1 MTESPFD
8 FPAQASVAGLDS
20 ATASYAGNLIDLL
33 AQQLR
38 QVISQRKP
46 EILPV
51 FEGKQALPRDDNE
64 LLLAGLQAWGIWFQ
78 LLNIAEENAAM
89 RRRRVTEGMQGLEHV
104 AGTFAN
110 VIAQAAEMGLSH
122 QEVQDLLNRMTVT
135 PTITAHPTEAK
146 RVTVLQVHRRIYVIL
161 YRLEGT
167 RWTPRERAALEEQ
180 LRNEID
186 LLWLTGEL
194 RLEKPSV
201 VQEIKWGL
209 HFFEQTLYERVPE
222 TLKRLDLALSG
233 HYPGETFTVPPFF
246 RFGTWIGGDRD
257 GNPFV
262 NNTVTREALSLNR
275 QAILSHYRK
284 QLEQLFPKISVSIH
298 AVRAPAGFI
307 SHLDGL
313 LDASGHRKK
322 LEKRNP
328 GEIFRQFVFCMLE
341 KIKNTEKK
349 STLSNFTYDSA
360 DRFIQDLKILEQGLE
375 EADCAQLATAQVT
388 PLRRQAEAFRFC
400 TARLDV
406 RENSTVI
413 TGALQDIW
421 RLRQQGLPA
430 NLPAPAESRSRK
442 ISSSA
447 VIPAQAGIQPG
458 EASPPAPDS
467 AAWLEWIQTE
477 LSRPLERLPHFS
489 FSDRQSTSTFGLF
502 QLIAETRQT
511 LDREAV
517 GGFILSMTRS
527 VADVLGVYLLAKYA
541 GVFIDSQAVE
551 LSPLPVVPL
560 FETIEDL
567 RAAPRIMQ
575 AVLQT
580 PVVRRSVK
588 EQGGTQ
594 EVMIGYSDSNKDG
607 GFLTAHY
614 ELNRAQV
621 ELTRVGVKRKIPI
634 VFFHGRGGSVS
645 RGGGPAGDAIAAQPE
660 GTVNGKLRITE
671 QGEVVSSK
679 YANHGTAQYE
689 MELLAASVMEHTL
702 KSMDAQQLTPAP
714 EFEQAMDALSS
725 LAYTAYRQ
733 LVEETGLV
741 DYYHAASPVQEL
753 GRLRIGSRPSR
764 RFGAGTLDDLRAIPW
779 VFAWTQNRHHV
790 PAWYGLGSAV
800 ENFARVRGREGVKLL
815 RDMYENWR
823 LFGQIIDDMEKSLA
837 FVDAEVMR
845 SYAGLLSRSE
855 IKEKFYLEILREYEL
870 SVEKILLITGG
881 TKPGERFPRFSRKL
895 ERRGD
900 ILRQVG
906 LAQVELVKRYREQG
920 KQQDLIALLLSINC
934 VSAGLGWTG

>member
-1 MTESPFD
+1 MSAFN
-8 FPAQASVAGLDS
+8 FPEQPSAAGLDS

-46 EILPV
+46 DILPV

-89 RRRRVTEGMQGLEHV
+89 RRRRVTEGMHGLEHV
-104 AGTFAN
+104 SGTFAN
-110 VIAQAAEMGLSH
+110 VIAQAAGMGLSH
-122 QEVQDLLNRMTVT
+122 REVQGLLNAMKVT

-146 RVTVLQVHRRIYVIL
+146 RVTVLQIHRRIYVIL
-161 YRLEGT
+161 YRLEAT
-167 RWTPRERAALEEQ
+167 RWTARERQALEEQ

-222 TLKRLDLALSG
+222 TLERLDLALATHYSG
-233 HYPGETFTVPPFF
+233 KAFTIPPFF
-246 RFGTWIGGDRD
+246 RFGSWIGGDRD
-257 GNPFV
+257 GNPLV
-262 NNTVTREALSLNR
+262 NGAVTREALLLNR
-275 QAILSHYRK
+275 QAVLLHYRK
-284 QLEQLFPKISVSIH
+284 QLEQLFQKISVSVH
-298 AVRAPAGFI
+298 AVRAPAGFMKR
-307 SHLDGL
+307 LNEM
-313 LDASGHRKK
+313 LDASGQRKN

-349 STLSNFTYDSA
+349 STLSSFSYDAA
-360 DRFIQDLKILEQGLE
+360 DRFIQDLKILERGLE
-375 EADCAQLATAQVT
+375 DADCTQLAGAQVT

-400 TARLDV
+400 TARLDI

-413 TGALQDIW
+413 TRTLQDIW
-421 RLRQQGLPA
+421 RLRTGQETPPQT
-430 NLPAPAESRSRK
+430 N
-442 ISSSA
+442 
-447 VIPAQAGIQPG
+447 
-458 EASPPAPDS
+458 SPE
-467 AAWLEWIQTE
+467 WLEWIQAE
-477 LSRPLERLPHFS
+477 LATPFDRLPHFS
-489 FSDRQSTSTFGLF
+489 FSDRQSASTFGLF
-502 QLIAETRQT
+502 QLLGETRHT
-511 LDREAV
+511 LDRDAI
-517 GGFILSMTRS
+517 GGFVLSMTRS

-551 LSPLPVVPL
+551 LSPLPVIPL

-575 AVLQT
+575 TVLQT
-580 PVVRRSVK
+580 PIVRRSVR
-588 EQGGTQ
+588 EQGGIQ

-607 GFLTAHY
+607 GFLTANH
-614 ELNRAQV
+614 ELSRAQV
-621 ELTRVGVKRKIPI
+621 ELTRIGVKRKIPI

-645 RGGGPAGDAIAAQPE
+645 RGGGPSGNTIAAQPA
-660 GTVNGKLRITE
+660 GSVNGRLRITE

-689 MELLAASVMEHTL
+689 MESLAAGVMEHTL
-702 KSMDAQQLTPAP
+702 KSMDAQQLKPAP

-733 LVEETGLV
+733 LVEEAGLV
-741 DYYHAASPVQEL
+741 DYYYAASPVQEL
-753 GRLRIGSRPSR
+753 GKLRIGSRPDR
-764 RFGAGTLDDLRAIPW
+764 RFGADTLDDLRAIPW

-800 ENFARVRGREGVKLL
+800 ENFVKVRGQESAKLL

-823 LFGQIIDDMEKSLA
+823 LFGLIIDEVEKSLA

-845 SYAGLLSRSE
+845 SYAGLLNEADTRD
-855 IKEKFYLEILREYEL
+855 KFHLMIVREYEL
-870 SVEKILLITGG
+870 SMEKILLITGE
-881 TKPGERFPRFSRKL
+881 TKLAERFPRFGRKL

-906 LAQVELVKRYREQG
+906 LAQVELVKRFREQG
-920 KQQDLIALLLSINC
+920 KQPDLVALLLSINC

>member
-1 MTESPFD
+1 MSAFD
-8 FPAQASVAGLDS
+8 FPEQPSAVGLDS

-33 AQQLR
+33 AEQLR

-46 EILPV
+46 DILPV
-51 FEGKQALPRDDNE
+51 FEGEQALPRDDNE

-89 RRRRVTEGMQGLEHV
+89 RRRRVTESIQGLEHV
-104 AGTFAN
+104 SGTFAN
-110 VIAQAAEMGLSH
+110 VIARAAAMGLSH
-122 QEVQDLLNRMTVT
+122 QEVQDLLNNMKVT
-135 PTITAHPTEAK
+135 PTLTAHPTEAK
-146 RVTVLQVHRRIYVIL
+146 RVTVLQIHRRIYVIL
-161 YRLEGT
+161 YRLEAA
-167 RWTPRERAALEEQ
+167 RWTPREREALEAQ

-201 VQEIKWGL
+201 LQETRWGL
-209 HFFEQTLYERVPE
+209 HFFEQTLYQRVPE
-222 TLKRLDLALSG
+222 TLERLDLALSG
-233 HYPGETFTVPPFF
+233 FYPGKAFTVPPLF

-262 NNTVTREALSLNR
+262 NNSVTREALSLNR
-275 QAILSHYRK
+275 QAVLQHYGQ
-284 QLEQLFPKISVSIH
+284 QLAQLFQKISVSIH
-298 AVRAPAGFI
+298 AIRAPAAFLT
-307 SHLDGL
+307 HLDSL
-313 LDASGHRKK
+313 LDASRQRKN
-322 LEKRNP
+322 LERRNP
-328 GEIFRQFVFCMLE
+328 GEVFRQFVFCMLD

-349 STLSNFTYDSA
+349 STLSSFAYDSA
-360 DRFIQDLKILEQGLE
+360 DQFIQELRTLEQGLE
-375 EADCAQLATAQVT
+375 QAHCAQLASAQIT

-413 TGALQDIW
+413 TRTLHDIW
-421 RLRQQGLPA
+421 RLR
-430 NLPAPAESRSRK
+430 
-442 ISSSA
+442 
-447 VIPAQAGIQPG
+447 AGG
-458 EASPPAPDS
+458 ETPPEPDS
-467 AAWLEWIQTE
+467 AAWLDWIQEE
-477 LSRPLERLPHFS
+477 LSTPFEQLPHFS
-489 FSDRQSTSTFGLF
+489 FSDRQSASTFGLF

-541 GVFIDSQAVE
+541 GVFIDGQAVE
-551 LSPLPVVPL
+551 LSTLPVIPL

-575 AVLQT
+575 AVLKT

-588 EQGGTQ
+588 EQGGVQ

-607 GFLTAHY
+607 GFLTANY
-614 ELNRAQV
+614 ELNRAQT
-621 ELTRVGVKRKIPI
+621 ELTRTGEKCRIPI

-645 RGGGPAGDAIAAQPE
+645 RGGGPAGDAIAAQPA

-702 KSMDAQQLTPAP
+702 KSGSAAQLKPAP
-714 EFEQAMDALSS
+714 EYEQAMDALSS

-741 DYYHAASPVQEL
+741 DYYHAASPIQEL
-753 GRLRIGSRPSR
+753 GKLRIGSRPSR

-790 PAWYGLGSAV
+790 PTWYGLGSAV
-800 ENFARVRGREGVKLL
+800 ENFIKVRGQEGLKLL
-815 RDMYENWR
+815 QDMFRHWR
-823 LFGQIIDDMEKSLA
+823 LFGLIIDEVEKSLA

-845 SYAGLLSRSE
+845 SYADLFNEPETRDR
-855 IKEKFYLEILREYEL
+855 FYLRIIREYEL
-870 SVEKILLITGG
+870 SIENILLITGEA
-881 TKPGERFPRFSRKL
+881 TLAERFPRFSRKL

-900 ILRQVG
+900 ILQQVG
-906 LAQVELVKRYREQG
+906 LAQVELVKRFREQG
-920 KQQDLIALLLSINC
+920 KQSDLIALLLSINC

>member
-1 MTESPFD
+1 MRAKSNSLFD
-8 FPAQASVAGLDS
+8 FPEQSSVAGLDS
-20 ATASYAGNLIDLL
+20 AAASYAGNLIDLL

-38 QVISQRKP
+38 QVIRQRKP

-51 FEGKQALPRDDNE
+51 FEGRQALPKDNNE
-64 LLLAGLQAWGIWFQ
+64 LLQAGLQAWGIWFQ

-89 RRRRVTEGMQGLEHV
+89 RRRRVTESLQGLEHV
-104 AGTFAN
+104 SGTFAN
-110 VIAQAAEMGLSH
+110 VVAQAAEMGLSH
-122 QEVQDLLNRMTVT
+122 QDVQDLLNRMQVT

-146 RVTVLQVHRRIYVIL
+146 RVTVLQIHRRIYVIL

-167 RWTPRERAALEEQ
+167 RWTSREREALEQQ

-222 TLKRLDLALSG
+222 TLERLDLALSRY
-233 HYPGETFTVPPFF
+233 YPGKEFAVPPFF
-246 RFGTWIGGDRD
+246 QFGTWIGGDRD

-262 NNTVTREALSLNR
+262 NNSITREALSLNR
-275 QAILSHYRK
+275 QAVLLHYRQ
-284 QLEQLFPKISVSIH
+284 QLDKLFQKVSVSIH
-298 AVRAPAGFI
+298 AIRAPEVFI
-307 SHLDGL
+307 SHLNGL
-313 LDASGHRKK
+313 LDASGQRKNM
-322 LEKRNP
+322 EKRNP
-328 GEIFRQFVFCMLE
+328 GEIFRQFVYCVLE

-349 STLSNFTYDSA
+349 NTLSTFSYDTA
-360 DRFIQDLKILEQGLE
+360 DRFIQDMKILEQGLE
-375 EADCAQLATAQVT
+375 EANCAQLARAQVT

-413 TGALQDIW
+413 TRTLQDIW
-421 RLRQQGLPA
+421 RLRRQQ
-430 NLPAPAESRSRK
+430 E
-442 ISSSA
+442 
-447 VIPAQAGIQPG
+447 
-458 EASPPAPDS
+458 SPPEADS
-467 AAWLEWIQTE
+467 AAWLEWIQAE
-477 LSRPLERLPHFS
+477 LAMPLDQLPPVS
-489 FSDRQSTSTFGLF
+489 FSDRQSALTFGLF

-517 GGFILSMTRS
+517 GGFILSITRS

-551 LSPLPVVPL
+551 NSPLPVIPL

-567 RAAPRIMQ
+567 RVAPRIMQ
-575 AVLQT
+575 TLLKT
-580 PVVRRSVK
+580 PVVRRSVR
-588 EQGGTQ
+588 EQGGIQ

-607 GFLTAHY
+607 GFLTANY
-614 ELNRAQV
+614 ELSRVQV
-621 ELTRVGVKRKIPI
+621 ELTKVGIKCKIPI

-645 RGGGPAGDAIAAQPE
+645 RGGGPTGSAIAAQPA
-660 GTVNGKLRITE
+660 GSVNGKLRITE

-679 YANHGTAQYE
+679 YANHGTAQYQ
-689 MELLAASVMEHTL
+689 MELLASSVMEHTL
-702 KSMDAQQLTPAP
+702 KSMAAQEFKPEP

-725 LAYTAYRQ
+725 LAYTTYRN
-733 LVEETGLV
+733 LVEEAGLV

-753 GRLRIGSRPSR
+753 GKLRIGSRPAR
-764 RFGAGTLDDLRAIPW
+764 RFGANSLDDLRAIPW

-800 ENFARVRGREGVKLL
+800 ENFIKVRGQEGLKLL
-815 RDMYENWR
+815 REMYDNWS
-823 LFGQIIDDMEKSLA
+823 LFSLIIDEVEKSLA
-837 FVDAEVMR
+837 FVDADVMR
-845 SYAGLLSRSE
+845 SYADLLNQSA
-855 IKEKFYLEILREYEL
+855 IKEKLFMKVVREYEL
-870 SVEKILLITGG
+870 SVEKILLITGE
-881 TKPGERFPRFSRKL
+881 TKLGERFPRFSRKL

-900 ILRQVG
+900 ILKQVG
-906 LAQVELVKRYREQG
+906 LAQVELVKRFREQD
-920 KQQDLIALLLSINC
+920 KQADLVALLLSINC

>member
-1 MTESPFD
+1 MSAFN
-8 FPAQASVAGLDS
+8 FPEQSSVAELDS
-20 ATASYAGNLIDLL
+20 AAASYAGNLIELL

-51 FEGKQALPRDDNE
+51 FDGKKTLPRDDNE

-89 RRRRVTEGMQGLEHV
+89 RRRRVTENMQGLEHV
-104 AGTFAN
+104 PGTFAN
-110 VIAQAAEMGLSH
+110 VIAQAASMGLSE
-122 QEVQDLLNRMTVT
+122 QEVQALLNNMKVT

-146 RVTVLQVHRRIYVIL
+146 RVTVLQIHRRIYVIL
-161 YRLEGT
+161 YRLEAT
-167 RWTPRERAALEEQ
+167 RWTTRERESLEAQ

-201 VQEIKWGL
+201 SQEIRWGL

-222 TLKRLDLALSG
+222 TLERLDLALSG
-233 HYPGETFTVPPFF
+233 HYPGKTFTVPPLF

-262 NNTVTREALSLNR
+262 NNSVTREALSLNR
-275 QAILSHYRK
+275 QAVLLQYRK
-284 QLEQLFPKISVSIH
+284 QLEQLFQNISVSIH
-298 AVRAPAGFI
+298 AINAPDVFLQR
-307 SHLDGL
+307 LDSMLDTSGL
-313 LDASGHRKK
+313 RKN

-328 GEIFRQFVFCMLE
+328 GEIYRQFIACMQE

-349 STLSNFTYDSA
+349 STLSSFVYDTA
-360 DRFIQDLKILEQGLE
+360 DRYIQDLKILEQGLQQ
-375 EADCAQLATAQVT
+375 ADCAQLASAQVT

-421 RLRQQGLPA
+421 RLRNGQ
-430 NLPAPAESRSRK
+430 ET
-442 ISSSA
+442 
-447 VIPAQAGIQPG
+447 
-458 EASPPAPDS
+458 PPEPDS
-467 AAWLEWIQTE
+467 DAWLDWIHAE
-477 LSRPLERLPHFS
+477 LSTPFEQLPHFA
-489 FSDRQSTSTFGLF
+489 FKDRQSATTFGLF
-502 QLIAETRQT
+502 QLIAETRNT

-551 LSPLPVVPL
+551 LSTLPVIPL

-575 AVLQT
+575 ALLKT
-580 PVVRRSVK
+580 PVVRRSVR
-588 EQGGTQ
+588 EQGGIQ

-607 GFLTAHY
+607 GFLTANY

-621 ELTRVGVKRKIPI
+621 ELTRIGEKCKIPI

-645 RGGGPAGDAIAAQPE
+645 RGGGPSGNAIAAQPA

-689 MELLAASVMEHTL
+689 MELLAASVMGHTL
-702 KSMDAQQLTPAP
+702 NSMDAQRLKHPS
-714 EFEQAMDALSS
+714 EYEQAMDALSS
-725 LAYTAYRQ
+725 LAYTAYRG
-733 LVEETGLV
+733 LVEEVRLV

-753 GRLRIGSRPSR
+753 GKMRIGSRPSR

-790 PAWYGLGSAV
+790 PTWYGLGSAV
-800 ENFARVRGREGVKLL
+800 ENFVKVRGQEGVKLL
-815 RDMYENWR
+815 REMYANWR
-823 LFGQIIDDMEKSLA
+823 LFGLIIDEVEKSLA

-845 SYAGLLSRSE
+845 SYAGLLNDAETRD
-855 IKEKFYLEILREYEL
+855 KFHLKIISEYEL
-870 SVEKILLITGG
+870 SVEKILLITGES
-881 TKPGERFPRFSRKL
+881 KLAERFPRFSRKL
-895 ERRGD
+895 DRRGD
-900 ILRQVG
+900 ILKQVG
-906 LAQVELVKRYREQG
+906 LAQVELVKRYREQD
-920 KQQDLIALLLSINC
+920 KQEDLVALLLSINC

>member
-1 MTESPFD
+1 MSAFN
-8 FPAQASVAGLDS
+8 FPEQPSAAGLDS

-46 EILPV
+46 DILPV

-89 RRRRVTEGMQGLEHV
+89 RRRRVTEGMHGLEHV
-104 AGTFAN
+104 SGTFAN
-110 VIAQAAEMGLSH
+110 VIAQAAAIGLSH
-122 QEVQDLLNRMTVT
+122 REVQDLLDNMKVT

-146 RVTVLQVHRRIYVIL
+146 RVTVLQIHRRIYVIL
-161 YRLEGT
+161 YRLEAT
-167 RWTPRERAALEEQ
+167 RWTPRERESLEAQ

-201 VQEIKWGL
+201 VQEIRWGL

-222 TLKRLDLALSG
+222 TLERLDLALSK
-233 HYPGETFTVPPFF
+233 HYPGKAFTIPPFF
-246 RFGTWIGGDRD
+246 RFGSWIGGDRD
-257 GNPFV
+257 GNPLV
-262 NNTVTREALSLNR
+262 NSAVTREALLLNR
-275 QAILSHYRK
+275 QGVLLHYRK
-284 QLEQLFPKISVSIH
+284 QLEQLFQKISVSVH
-298 AVRAPAGFI
+298 AVRAPAGFMKR
-307 SHLDGL
+307 LDEM
-313 LDASGHRKK
+313 LDASGQRKN

-349 STLSNFTYDSA
+349 STLSSFSYDAA
-360 DRFIQDLKILEQGLE
+360 DRFVQDLKILERGLE
-375 EADCAQLATAQVT
+375 DADCTQLAGAQVT

-413 TGALQDIW
+413 TRTLQDIW
-421 RLRQQGLPA
+421 RLRTGQETPPQT
-430 NLPAPAESRSRK
+430 N
-442 ISSSA
+442 
-447 VIPAQAGIQPG
+447 
-458 EASPPAPDS
+458 SPE
-467 AAWLEWIQTE
+467 WLEWIQAE
-477 LSRPLERLPHFS
+477 LATPFDRLPHFS
-489 FSDRQSTSTFGLF
+489 FSDRQSASTFGLF
-502 QLIAETRQT
+502 QLIGETRHT
-511 LDREAV
+511 LDRDAI
-517 GGFILSMTRS
+517 GGFVLSMTRS

-551 LSPLPVVPL
+551 LSPLPVIPL

-575 AVLQT
+575 TVLQT
-580 PVVRRSVK
+580 PIVRRSVR
-588 EQGGTQ
+588 EQGGIQ

-607 GFLTAHY
+607 GFLTANH
-614 ELNRAQV
+614 ELSRAQV
-621 ELTRVGVKRKIPI
+621 ELTRIGVKRKIPI

-645 RGGGPAGDAIAAQPE
+645 RGGGPTGNAIAAQPA
-660 GTVNGKLRITE
+660 GSVNGRLRITE

-689 MELLAASVMEHTL
+689 MESLAASVMEHTL
-702 KSMDAQQLTPAP
+702 KSMDAQQLKPAP

-733 LVEETGLV
+733 LVEEAGLV
-741 DYYHAASPVQEL
+741 DYYYAASPVQEL
-753 GRLRIGSRPSR
+753 GKLRIGSRPDR
-764 RFGAGTLDDLRAIPW
+764 RFGADTLDDLRAIPW

-800 ENFARVRGREGVKLL
+800 ENFVKVRGQESAKLL

-823 LFGQIIDDMEKSLA
+823 LFGLIIDEVEKSLA

-845 SYAGLLSRSE
+845 SYAGLLNEADTRD
-855 IKEKFYLEILREYEL
+855 KFHLMIVREYEL
-870 SVEKILLITGG
+870 SMEKILLITGE
-881 TKPGERFPRFSRKL
+881 TKLAERFPRFGRKL

-906 LAQVELVKRYREQG
+906 LAQVELVKRFREQG
-920 KQQDLIALLLSINC
+920 KQPDLVALLLSINC

>member
-1 MTESPFD
+1 MAAFD
-8 FPAQASVAGLDS
+8 FPEQASVAGLDS
-20 ATASYAGNLIDLL
+20 AAASYAGNLIDLL

-38 QVISQRKP
+38 QVIRQRKP
-46 EILPV
+46 GILPV

-89 RRRRVTEGMQGLEHV
+89 RRRRVTEGIQGLEHV
-104 AGTFAN
+104 SGTFAN
-110 VIAQAAEMGLSH
+110 AVARAAEMGLSH
-122 QEVQDLLNRMTVT
+122 REVQDLLNNVRVT

-146 RVTVLQVHRRIYVIL
+146 RVTVLQIHRRIYVIL
-161 YRLEGT
+161 YRLEAT
-167 RWTPRERAALEEQ
+167 RWTTRERESLEAQ

-194 RLEKPSV
+194 RLEKPTV
-201 VQEIKWGL
+201 VQEIRWGL

-222 TLKRLDLALSG
+222 TLERLDLALSG
-233 HYPGETFTVPPFF
+233 HYPDKAFTVPPLF

-262 NNTVTREALSLNR
+262 NNSVTREALSLNR
-275 QAILSHYRK
+275 QAILLQYRK
-284 QLEQLFPKISVSIH
+284 QLEQLFQKISVSIH
-298 AVRAPAGFI
+298 AINAPAGFLER
-307 SHLDGL
+307 LDSL
-313 LDASGHRKK
+313 LDASGRRKK
-322 LEKRNP
+322 LEQRNP
-328 GEIFRQFVFCMLE
+328 GEVFRQFVSCMLE

-349 STLSNFTYDSA
+349 STLSSFIYDSA
-360 DRFIQDLKILEQGLE
+360 DRYIQDLKILEQGLE
-375 EADCAQLATAQVT
+375 QADCAQLAGAQVT

-413 TGALQDIW
+413 TGALQDVW
-421 RLRQQGLPA
+421 RLRTGRETP
-430 NLPAPAESRSRK
+430 P
-442 ISSSA
+442 
-447 VIPAQAGIQPG
+447 
-458 EASPPAPDS
+458 EADS
-467 AAWLEWIQTE
+467 GAWLDWIQEE
-477 LSRPLERLPHFS
+477 LSTPFDELPHFS
-489 FSDRQSTSTFGLF
+489 FGDRQSASTFGLF
-502 QLIAETRQT
+502 QLVAETRHS

-551 LSPLPVVPL
+551 LSTLPVIPL

-575 AVLQT
+575 ALLKT
-580 PVVRRSVK
+580 PVVRRSVR
-588 EQGGTQ
+588 EQGGVQ

-607 GFLTAHY
+607 GFLTANY

-621 ELTRVGVKRKIPI
+621 ELTRTGAKCKIPI

-645 RGGGPAGDAIAAQPE
+645 RGGGPSGNAIAAQPA

-679 YANHGTAQYE
+679 YANHGTALYE
-689 MELLAASVMEHTL
+689 LELLAASVMQHTL
-702 KSMDAQQLTPAP
+702 KSMDAQQLKHPP
-714 EFEQAMDALSS
+714 EYEQAMDALSS
-725 LAYTAYRQ
+725 LAYTAYRG
-733 LVEETGLV
+733 LVEEARLV

-753 GRLRIGSRPSR
+753 GKMRIGSRPSR
-764 RFGAGTLDDLRAIPW
+764 RFGANTLDDLRAIPW

-790 PAWYGLGSAV
+790 PTWYGLGSAV
-800 ENFARVRGREGVKLL
+800 ENFIKVRGREGLKLL
-815 RDMYENWR
+815 QEMFENWR
-823 LFGQIIDDMEKSLA
+823 LFGLIIDEVEKSLA
-837 FVDAEVMR
+837 FVDVEVMR
-845 SYAGLLSRSE
+845 SYAGLLDEPETRDRFY
-855 IKEKFYLEILREYEL
+855 EKIVREYEL
-870 SVEKILLITGG
+870 SLEKVLLITGEAE
-881 TKPGERFPRFSRKL
+881 PGERFPRFGRKL
-895 ERRGD
+895 GRRDD

-906 LAQVELVKRYREQG
+906 QAQVELVKRYREQG
-920 KQQDLIALLLSINC
+920 KQEDLVALLLSINC

>member
-1 MTESPFD
+1 MKTSSHSPFD
-8 FPAQASVAGLDS
+8 FPEQSSVAGLDS
-20 ATASYAGNLIDLL
+20 AAASYAGNLIDLL
-33 AQQLR
+33 AEQLR
-38 QVISQRKP
+38 QVIRQRKP

-51 FEGKQALPRDDNE
+51 FEGKQDLPRDDNE

-89 RRRRVTEGMQGLEHV
+89 RRRRVTEGIQGLEHV
-104 AGTFAN
+104 SGTFAN
-110 VIAQAAEMGLSH
+110 VIAQAAGMGLSH
-122 QEVQDLLNRMTVT
+122 REVQGLLNAMKVT

-146 RVTVLQVHRRIYVIL
+146 RVTVLQIHRRIYVIL
-161 YRLEGT
+161 YRLEAT
-167 RWTPRERAALEEQ
+167 RWTPREREALEEQ

-222 TLKRLDLALSG
+222 TLERLDLALST
-233 HYPGETFTVPPFF
+233 HYPGKAFTIPPFF
-246 RFGTWIGGDRD
+246 RFGSWIGGDRD

-262 NNTVTREALSLNR
+262 SSAVTREALLLNR
-275 QAILSHYRK
+275 QAVLLHYRK
-284 QLEQLFPKISVSIH
+284 QLEQLFPKISISVH
-298 AVRAPAGFI
+298 AIRAPVVLMKR
-307 SHLDGL
+307 LDEL
-313 LDASGHRKK
+313 LDAGGQRKN

-341 KIKNTEKK
+341 KVKNTEKK
-349 STLSNFTYDSA
+349 STLSAFTYDTA
-360 DRFIQDLKILEQGLE
+360 DQFIQDLKTLEQGLE
-375 EADCAQLATAQVT
+375 EADCAQLARAQVT
-388 PLRRQAEAFRFC
+388 PLLRQAEAFRFC
-400 TARLDV
+400 TTRLDV

-413 TGALQDIW
+413 TRTLQDIW
-421 RLRQQGLPA
+421 RMRTGQETP
-430 NLPAPAESRSRK
+430 PEMD
-442 ISSSA
+442 
-447 VIPAQAGIQPG
+447 
-458 EASPPAPDS
+458 SP
-467 AAWLEWIQTE
+467 AWLEWIQAE
-477 LSRPLERLPHFS
+477 LAEPFDRLPHFS
-489 FSDRQSTSTFGLF
+489 FNDRQSASTFGLL

-551 LSPLPVVPL
+551 LSPLPVIPL

-575 AVLQT
+575 TLLQT
-580 PVVRRSVK
+580 PVVRRSVR
-588 EQGGTQ
+588 EQGGIQ

-607 GFLTAHY
+607 GFLTANH
-614 ELNRAQV
+614 ELSRAQV
-621 ELTRVGVKRKIPI
+621 ELTRIGVKRKIPI

-645 RGGGPAGDAIAAQPE
+645 RGGGPTGNAIAAQPA
-660 GTVNGKLRITE
+660 GSVNGRLRITE

-689 MELLAASVMEHTL
+689 MESLAAGVMEHTL
-702 KSMDAQQLTPAP
+702 KSMDAQQLKPAP

-733 LVEETGLV
+733 LVEEAGLV
-741 DYYHAASPVQEL
+741 DYYYAASPVQEL
-753 GRLRIGSRPSR
+753 GKLRIGSRPDR
-764 RFGAGTLDDLRAIPW
+764 RFGADTLDDLRAIPW

-800 ENFARVRGREGVKLL
+800 ENFVKVRGQESAKLL

-823 LFGQIIDDMEKSLA
+823 LFGLIVDEVEKTLA

-845 SYAGLLSRSE
+845 SYAGLLNESDT
-855 IKEKFYLEILREYEL
+855 KDKFHLMIVREYEL
-870 SVEKILLITGG
+870 SVEKILLITGE
-881 TKPGERFPRFSRKL
+881 TRLAERFPRFGRKL

-906 LAQVELVKRYREQG
+906 LAQVELVKRFREQG
-920 KQQDLIALLLSINC
+920 KQSDLVALLLSINC

>member
-1 MTESPFD
+1 MSAFN
-8 FPAQASVAGLDS
+8 FPEQPSAVGLDS

-46 EILPV
+46 DILPV

-89 RRRRVTEGMQGLEHV
+89 RRRRVTEGIQGLEHV
-104 AGTFAN
+104 SGTFAN
-110 VIAQAAEMGLSH
+110 VIARAAEMGLSY
-122 QEVQDLLNRMTVT
+122 QEVQRLLDNMKVT

-146 RVTVLQVHRRIYVIL
+146 RITVLQIHRRIYVIL
-161 YRLEGT
+161 YRLEAT
-167 RWTPRERAALEEQ
+167 RWTARERESLEAQ

-194 RLEKPSV
+194 RLEKPTV
-201 VQEIKWGL
+201 TQEITWGL

-222 TLKRLDLALSG
+222 TLERLDLALSG
-233 HYPGETFTVPPFF
+233 HYPDQAFTVPPLF

-262 NNTVTREALSLNR
+262 NNSVTREALSLNR
-275 QAILSHYRK
+275 QAVLRHYRK
-284 QLEQLFPKISVSIH
+284 QLEQLFQKISVSIH
-298 AVRAPAGFI
+298 AIRPPAGFLER
-307 SHLDGL
+307 LDSL
-313 LDASGHRKK
+313 LDASDQRKK
-322 LEKRNP
+322 LEERNP
-328 GEIFRQFVFCMLE
+328 GEIFRQFVSCMLE

-349 STLSNFTYDSA
+349 STLSSFTYDSA
-360 DRFIQDLKILEQGLE
+360 DRFIQDLKVLEQGLE
-375 EADCAQLATAQVT
+375 QADCTQLARAQVT

-413 TGALQDIW
+413 TRTLQDIW
-421 RLRQQGLPA
+421 RLRQDRETPPGA
-430 NLPAPAESRSRK
+430 NSAE
-442 ISSSA
+442 
-447 VIPAQAGIQPG
+447 
-458 EASPPAPDS
+458 
-467 AAWLEWIQTE
+467 WMEWIQAE
-477 LSRPLERLPHFS
+477 LAMPFDQLPHFS
-489 FSDRQSTSTFGLF
+489 FSDRQSASTFGLF

-511 LDREAV
+511 LDRDAV
-517 GGFILSMTRS
+517 GGFVLSMTRS

-551 LSPLPVVPL
+551 LSPLPVIPL

-567 RAAPRIMQ
+567 RAAPRIMH
-575 AVLQT
+575 ALLQT
-580 PVVRRSVK
+580 PVVRRSIR
-588 EQGGTQ
+588 EQGGIQ

-607 GFLTAHY
+607 GFLTANY
-614 ELNRAQV
+614 ELSRAQA
-621 ELTRVGVKRKIPI
+621 ELTKTGVKRKIPI

-645 RGGGPAGDAIAAQPE
+645 RGGGPAGDAIAAQPA

-702 KSMDAQQLTPAP
+702 KSMDAQQHGHPS
-714 EFEQAMDALSS
+714 EFEQAIDALSS

-733 LVEETGLV
+733 LVEEAGLV

-764 RFGAGTLDDLRAIPW
+764 RFGAETLDDLRAIPW

-800 ENFARVRGREGVKLL
+800 ENFVKVRGQESVKLL

-823 LFGQIIDDMEKSLA
+823 LFGLITDEMEKSLA

-845 SYAGLLSRSE
+845 SYAGLFDEPETRDR
-855 IKEKFYLEILREYEL
+855 FYLKVIGEYEL
-870 SVEKILLITGG
+870 SVEKILLITGE
-881 TKPGERFPRFSRKL
+881 KKLAERFPRFSRKL
-895 ERRGD
+895 DRRGD

-920 KQQDLIALLLSINC
+920 KQEDLVALLLSINC

>member
-1 MTESPFD
+1 MSAFN
-8 FPAQASVAGLDS
+8 FPEQPSSAGLDS

-122 QEVQDLLNRMTVT
+122 REVQDLLNRMKVT

-146 RVTVLQVHRRIYVIL
+146 RVTVLQVHRRIYVLL
-161 YRLEGT
+161 YRLEAT
-167 RWTPRERAALEEQ
+167 RWTPRERASLEEQ

-233 HYPGETFTVPPFF
+233 HYPGKTFTVPPFF

-275 QAILSHYRK
+275 QAVLSHYRS

-298 AVRAPAGFI
+298 AIRAPAGFI
-307 SHLDGL
+307 SHLHGL

-349 STLSNFTYDSA
+349 STLSSFTYDSA

-375 EADCAQLATAQVT
+375 EADCTQLATAQVM

-406 RENSTVI
+406 RENSTII

-421 RLRQQGLPA
+421 RLRQQQQA
-430 NLPAPAESRSRK
+430 
-442 ISSSA
+442 SA
-447 VIPAQAGIQPG
+447 ATIPAQAGLRYG
-458 EASPPAPDS
+458 EAPPPGPES
-467 AAWLEWIQTE
+467 AAWLEWIQAE
-477 LSRPLERLPHFS
+477 LAAPFEQLPHFS
-489 FSDRQSTSTFGLF
+489 FSDRQSASTFGLF

-517 GGFILSMTRS
+517 GGFVLSMTRS

-588 EQGGTQ
+588 EQGGIQ

-607 GFLTAHY
+607 GFLTANY
-614 ELNRAQV
+614 ELNRAQA
-621 ELTRVGVKRKIPI
+621 ELTRVGIKRKIPI

-645 RGGGPAGDAIAAQPE
+645 RGGGPVGAAITAQPA

-702 KSMDAQQLTPAP
+702 KSMDARQLNPAP

-764 RFGAGTLDDLRAIPW
+764 RFGAETLDDLRAIPW

-800 ENFARVRGREGVKLL
+800 ENFVRVRGRESVKLL

-823 LFGQIIDDMEKSLA
+823 LFGLIIDDMEKSLA
-837 FVDAEVMR
+837 FVDTEVMR
-845 SYAGLLSRSE
+845 SYAGLLNESDTRD
-855 IKEKFYLEILREYEL
+855 KFHLMIVREYEL
-870 SVEKILLITGG
+870 SMEKILLITGE
-881 TKPGERFPRFSRKL
+881 TRLGERFPRFSRKL

-920 KQQDLIALLLSINC
+920 KQEDLIALLLSINC

>member
-1 MTESPFD
+1 MSAFD
-8 FPAQASVAGLDS
+8 FPEQPSAVGLDS

-46 EILPV
+46 DILPV

-89 RRRRVTEGMQGLEHV
+89 RRRRVTEGIQGLEHV
-104 AGTFAN
+104 SGTFAN
-110 VIAQAAEMGLSH
+110 VIARAVEMGLSR
-122 QEVQDLLNRMTVT
+122 QEVQRLLDNMKVT

-146 RVTVLQVHRRIYVIL
+146 RITVLQIHRRIYVIL
-161 YRLEGT
+161 YRLEAT
-167 RWTPRERAALEEQ
+167 RWTTRERESLEAQ

-194 RLEKPSV
+194 RLEKPTV
-201 VQEIKWGL
+201 TQEIRWGL

-222 TLKRLDLALSG
+222 TLDRLDLALSG
-233 HYPGETFTVPPFF
+233 HYPDQAFTVPPLF

-262 NNTVTREALSLNR
+262 NNSVTRETLSLNR
-275 QAILSHYRK
+275 QAVLQHYRK
-284 QLEQLFPKISVSIH
+284 QLEQLFQTISVSIH
-298 AVRAPAGFI
+298 AIRPPAGFLKRLG
-307 SHLDGL
+307 SL
-313 LDASGHRKK
+313 LDASDQRKK

-328 GEIFRQFVFCMLE
+328 GEIFRQFVSCMLE

-349 STLSNFTYDSA
+349 STLSSFTYDSA
-360 DRFIQDLKILEQGLE
+360 DRFIQDLKVLEQGLE
-375 EADCAQLATAQVT
+375 QADCTQLARAQVT

-400 TARLDV
+400 TARLDI

-413 TGALQDIW
+413 TRTLQDIW
-421 RLRQQGLPA
+421 RLRRERETPPGA
-430 NLPAPAESRSRK
+430 NSAE
-442 ISSSA
+442 
-447 VIPAQAGIQPG
+447 
-458 EASPPAPDS
+458 
-467 AAWLEWIQTE
+467 WMEWIHAE
-477 LSRPLERLPHFS
+477 LAMPFDQLPHFS
-489 FSDRQSTSTFGLF
+489 FSDRQSASTFGLF

-511 LDREAV
+511 LDRDAV
-517 GGFILSMTRS
+517 GGFVLSMTRS

-551 LSPLPVVPL
+551 LSPLPVIPL

-567 RAAPRIMQ
+567 RAAPRIMH
-575 AVLQT
+575 ALLQT
-580 PVVRRSVK
+580 PVVRRSIR
-588 EQGGTQ
+588 EQGGIQ

-607 GFLTAHY
+607 GFLTANY
-614 ELNRAQV
+614 ELSRAQA
-621 ELTRVGVKRKIPI
+621 ELTKTGIKRKIPI

-645 RGGGPAGDAIAAQPE
+645 RGGGPAGDAIAAQPA

-702 KSMDAQQLTPAP
+702 ESMGAQQHGHPS
-714 EFEQAMDALSS
+714 EFEQAIDALSS

-733 LVEETGLV
+733 LVEEAGLV

-764 RFGAGTLDDLRAIPW
+764 RFGAETLDDLRAIPW

-800 ENFARVRGREGVKLL
+800 ENFVRVRGQESVKLL

-823 LFGQIIDDMEKSLA
+823 LFGLIIDEMEKSLA

-845 SYAGLLSRSE
+845 SYAGLFDEPETRDR
-855 IKEKFYLEILREYEL
+855 FYLKVIGEYEL
-870 SVEKILLITGG
+870 SVEKILLITGE
-881 TKPGERFPRFSRKL
+881 KKLAERFPRFGRKL

-920 KQQDLIALLLSINC
+920 KQEDLVALLLSINC

>member
-1 MTESPFD
+1 MTSQLPTPFD
-8 FPAQASVAGLDS
+8 FPEQSSAAGLDS

-33 AQQLR
+33 AELLR
-38 QVISQRKP
+38 QVIRQRKP

-51 FEGKQALPRDDNE
+51 FEGRRALPWDNNE

-89 RRRRVTEGMQGLEHV
+89 RRRRVTESKQGLEHV
-104 AGTFAN
+104 SGTFAN
-110 VIAQAAEMGLSH
+110 VIARAAGSGLSH
-122 QEVQDLLNRMTVT
+122 QEVQDLLDRMNVT

-146 RVTVLQVHRRIYVIL
+146 RVTVLQIHRRIYVLL
-161 YRLEGT
+161 YRLEAT
-167 RWTPRERAALEEQ
+167 RWTSRERETLEEQ

-201 VQEIKWGL
+201 IQEIKWGL

-222 TLKRLDLALSG
+222 TLERLDLALSR
-233 HYPGETFTVPPFF
+233 HYPDKEFSVPPFF

-262 NNTVTREALSLNR
+262 NNAVTREALSLNR
-275 QAILSHYRK
+275 RAVLSHYRK
-284 QLEQLFPKISVSIH
+284 QLEQLFPKISVSVHAIH
-298 AVRAPAGFI
+298 APAGFMN
-307 SHLDGL
+307 HLEGL
-313 LDASGHRKK
+313 LDASGQRKK

-328 GEIFRQFVFCMLE
+328 GEIFRQFIFCMLE

-349 STLSNFTYDSA
+349 STLSTFSYDTA

-375 EADCAQLATAQVT
+375 QADCAQLARAQVT

-400 TARLDV
+400 TARLDI

-413 TGALQDIW
+413 THTLQDIW
-421 RLRQQGLPA
+421 RLRQCPTT
-430 NLPAPAESRSRK
+430 
-442 ISSSA
+442 
-447 VIPAQAGIQPG
+447 IPAQAGIQSR
-458 EASPPAPDS
+458 EVSPPAPDS
-467 AAWLEWIQTE
+467 AAWLEWIQAE
-477 LSRPLERLPHFS
+477 LSTPFERPPRYS
-489 FSDRQSTSTFGLF
+489 FSDRQSASTFGLF

-511 LDREAV
+511 LDREAM

-551 LSPLPVVPL
+551 LSPLPVTPL

-567 RAAPRIMQ
+567 RAAPQIMQ
-575 AVLQT
+575 ALLQI
-580 PVVRRSVK
+580 PVVRRSVR

-607 GFLTAHY
+607 GFLTANY
-614 ELNRAQV
+614 ELSRVQV
-621 ELTRVGVKRKIPI
+621 ELTKVGVKCKTPI

-645 RGGGPAGDAIAAQPE
+645 RGGGPTDSAIAAQPA
-660 GTVNGKLRITE
+660 GSVNGKLRITE
-671 QGEVVSSK
+671 QGEVVSSR
-679 YANHGTAQYE
+679 YANHGTAQYQ
-689 MELLAASVMEHTL
+689 MELLAASVMEHTM
-702 KSMDAQQLTPAP
+702 KSMTAEQFNPEP

-725 LAYTAYRQ
+725 LAYTAYRK

-741 DYYHAASPVQEL
+741 DYYHAASPVLEL
-753 GRLRIGSRPSR
+753 GKLRIGSRPDR
-764 RFGAGTLDDLRAIPW
+764 RFGANSLDDLRAIPW

-800 ENFARVRGREGVKLL
+800 ENFIKVRGQEGLELL
-815 RDMYENWR
+815 QDMFDNWS
-823 LFGQIIDDMEKSLA
+823 LFSLVIDEVEKSLA
-837 FVDAEVMR
+837 FVDASVMR
-845 SYAGLLSRSE
+845 SYADLLNQSATR
-855 IKEKFYLEILREYEL
+855 EKLFMKVVREYEL
-870 SVEKILLITGG
+870 SVEKILLITGEA
-881 TKPGERFPRFSRKL
+881 KLGERFPRFSRKL

-900 ILRQVG
+900 ILKQVG
-906 LAQVELVKRYREQG
+906 LAQVELVKRFREQD
-920 KQQDLIALLLSINC
+920 KQADLVALLLSINC

>member
-1 MTESPFD
+1 MAAFD
-8 FPAQASVAGLDS
+8 FPEQASVAGLDS
-20 ATASYAGNLIDLL
+20 AAASYAGNLIDLL

-38 QVISQRKP
+38 QVIRQRKP
-46 EILPV
+46 DILPV

-89 RRRRVTEGMQGLEHV
+89 RRRRVTEGIQGLEHV
-104 AGTFAN
+104 SGTFAN
-110 VIAQAAEMGLSH
+110 AVARAAEMGLSH
-122 QEVQDLLNRMTVT
+122 REVQDLLNNVRVT

-146 RVTVLQVHRRIYVIL
+146 RVTVLQIHRRIYVIL
-161 YRLEGT
+161 YRLEAT
-167 RWTPRERAALEEQ
+167 RWTTRERESLEAQ

-194 RLEKPSV
+194 RLEKPTV
-201 VQEIKWGL
+201 VQEIRWGL

-222 TLKRLDLALSG
+222 TLERLDLALSG
-233 HYPGETFTVPPFF
+233 HYPDKAFTVPPLF

-262 NNTVTREALSLNR
+262 NNSVTREALSLNR
-275 QAILSHYRK
+275 QAILLQYRK
-284 QLEQLFPKISVSIH
+284 QLEQLFQKISVSIH
-298 AVRAPAGFI
+298 AINAPAGFLER
-307 SHLDGL
+307 LDSL
-313 LDASGHRKK
+313 LDASGRRKK
-322 LEKRNP
+322 LEQRNP
-328 GEIFRQFVFCMLE
+328 GEVFRQFVSCMLE

-349 STLSNFTYDSA
+349 STLSSFIYDSA
-360 DRFIQDLKILEQGLE
+360 DRYIQDLKILEQGLE
-375 EADCAQLATAQVT
+375 QADCAQLAGAQVT

-413 TGALQDIW
+413 TGALQDVW
-421 RLRQQGLPA
+421 RLRTGRETP
-430 NLPAPAESRSRK
+430 P
-442 ISSSA
+442 
-447 VIPAQAGIQPG
+447 
-458 EASPPAPDS
+458 EADS
-467 AAWLEWIQTE
+467 GAWLDWIQEE
-477 LSRPLERLPHFS
+477 LSTPFDELPHFS
-489 FSDRQSTSTFGLF
+489 FGDRQSASTFGLF
-502 QLIAETRQT
+502 QLVAETRHS

-551 LSPLPVVPL
+551 LSTLPVIPL

-575 AVLQT
+575 ALLKT
-580 PVVRRSVK
+580 PVVRRSVR
-588 EQGGTQ
+588 EQGGVQ

-607 GFLTAHY
+607 GFLTANY

-621 ELTRVGVKRKIPI
+621 ELTRTGAKCKIPI

-645 RGGGPAGDAIAAQPE
+645 RGGVPSGNAIAAQPA

-679 YANHGTAQYE
+679 YANHGTALYE
-689 MELLAASVMEHTL
+689 MELLAASVMQHTL
-702 KSMDAQQLTPAP
+702 KSMDAQQLKHPP
-714 EFEQAMDALSS
+714 EYEQAMDALSS
-725 LAYTAYRQ
+725 LAYTAYRG
-733 LVEETGLV
+733 LVEEARLV

-753 GRLRIGSRPSR
+753 GKMRIGSRPSR
-764 RFGAGTLDDLRAIPW
+764 RFGANTLDDLRAIPW

-790 PAWYGLGSAV
+790 PTWYGLGSAV
-800 ENFARVRGREGVKLL
+800 ENFIKVRGREGLKLL
-815 RDMYENWR
+815 QEMFENWR
-823 LFGQIIDDMEKSLA
+823 LFGLIIDEVEKSLA
-837 FVDAEVMR
+837 FVDVEVMR
-845 SYAGLLSRSE
+845 SYAGLLDEPETRDRFY
-855 IKEKFYLEILREYEL
+855 EKIVREYEL
-870 SVEKILLITGG
+870 SLEKVLLITGEAE
-881 TKPGERFPRFSRKL
+881 PGERFPRFGRKL
-895 ERRGD
+895 GRRDD

-906 LAQVELVKRYREQG
+906 QAQVELVKRYREQG
-920 KQQDLIALLLSINC
+920 KQEDLVALLLSINC

>member
-1 MTESPFD
+1 MSAFN
-8 FPAQASVAGLDS
+8 FPEQPSAVGLDS

-33 AQQLR
+33 AEQLR
-38 QVISQRKP
+38 QVIGQRKP

-51 FEGKQALPRDDNE
+51 FDGKQSLPRDDNE

-89 RRRRVTEGMQGLEHV
+89 RRRRVTESIQGLEHV
-104 AGTFAN
+104 SGTFAN
-110 VIAQAAEMGLSH
+110 VIAQAAGMGLSH
-122 QEVQDLLNRMTVT
+122 QEVQVLLNGMKVT

-146 RVTVLQVHRRIYVIL
+146 RVTVLQIHRRIYVIL
-161 YRLEGT
+161 YRLEAT
-167 RWTPRERAALEEQ
+167 RWTPRERESLEAQ

-201 VQEIKWGL
+201 IQEIRWGL

-222 TLKRLDLALSG
+222 TLERLDLALSE
-233 HYPGETFTVPPFF
+233 HYPDQAFTVPPLF

-262 NNTVTREALSLNR
+262 NNSVTREALSLNR
-275 QAILSHYRK
+275 QAVLQHYRK
-284 QLEQLFPKISVSIH
+284 QLEGLFQKISVSIH
-298 AVRAPAGFI
+298 AIRAPAGFLER
-307 SHLDGL
+307 LDSL
-313 LDASGHRKK
+313 LDASGQRKK

-328 GEIFRQFVFCMLE
+328 GEIFRQFVFCLLE

-349 STLSNFTYDSA
+349 STLSSFAYDSP

-375 EADCAQLATAQVT
+375 QSDCMQLARAQVM

-413 TGALQDIW
+413 TRALQDIW
-421 RLRQQGLPA
+421 RQRQDRETP
-430 NLPAPAESRSRK
+430 P
-442 ISSSA
+442 
-447 VIPAQAGIQPG
+447 
-458 EASPPAPDS
+458 EADS
-467 AAWLEWIQTE
+467 AAWLEWIQEE
-477 LSRPLERLPHFS
+477 LATPFEQLPHFS
-489 FSDRQSTSTFGLF
+489 FSDRQSASTFGLF

-551 LSPLPVVPL
+551 LSPLPVIPL
-560 FETIEDL
+560 FETIDDL

-575 AVLQT
+575 ALLQT

-588 EQGGTQ
+588 EQGGIQ

-607 GFLTAHY
+607 GFLTANY
-614 ELNRAQV
+614 ELSRAQA
-621 ELTRVGVKRKIPI
+621 ELTKTGIKRKIPI

-645 RGGGPAGDAIAAQPE
+645 RGGSPAGDAIAAQPA

-689 MELLAASVMEHTL
+689 MELLAASVMGHTL
-702 KSMDAQQLTPAP
+702 KSMEAQQHDHPP
-714 EFEQAMDALSS
+714 EFEQAIDALSS
-725 LAYTAYRQ
+725 LAHTAYRQ
-733 LVEETGLV
+733 LVEEAGLV

-753 GRLRIGSRPSR
+753 GKLRIGSRPSR
-764 RFGAGTLDDLRAIPW
+764 RFGAETLDDLRAIPW
-779 VFAWTQNRHHV
+779 VFAWTQNRHHI

-800 ENFARVRGREGVKLL
+800 ENFVKVRGQEGVKLL
-815 RDMYENWR
+815 REMYENWR
-823 LFGQIIDDMEKSLA
+823 LFELLIDEIEKSLA

-845 SYAGLLSRSE
+845 SYAGLLDRSD
-855 IKEKFYLEILREYEL
+855 IKEKFYLRIVREHEL
-870 SVEKILLITGG
+870 SIEKILLVTGE
-881 TKPGERFPRFSRKL
+881 TKLGERFPRFSRKL

-900 ILRQVG
+900 ILKQVG
-906 LAQVELVKRYREQG
+906 LAQVELVKRFREQG
-920 KQQDLIALLLSINC
+920 KQSDLVALLLSINC

>member
-1 MTESPFD
+1 MTSHPRTSFD
-8 FPAQASVAGLDS
+8 FPEQSSVAGLDS
-20 ATASYAGNLIDLL
+20 AAASYAGNLIDLL

-51 FEGKQALPRDDNE
+51 FEGRQALPRDDNE

-89 RRRRVTEGMQGLEHV
+89 RRRRVTEGIQGLEHV
-104 AGTFAN
+104 SGTFAN
-110 VIAQAAEMGLSH
+110 AIARAADMGLSH
-122 QEVQDLLNRMTVT
+122 SQVQDLLNNMQVT

-146 RVTVLQVHRRIYVIL
+146 RVTVLQIHRRIYVIL
-161 YRLEGT
+161 YRLEAT
-167 RWTPRERAALEEQ
+167 RWTPRERESLEAQ

-194 RLEKPSV
+194 RLEKPTV
-201 VQEIKWGL
+201 VQEVRWGL
-209 HFFEQTLYERVPE
+209 HFFEQTLYQRVPE
-222 TLKRLDLALSG
+222 TLERLDLALSG
-233 HYPGETFTVPPFF
+233 HYPGKAFTVPPLF
-246 RFGTWIGGDRD
+246 RFGSWIGGDRD

-262 NNTVTREALSLNR
+262 NNSVTREALSLNR
-275 QAILSHYRK
+275 QAILLQYRK
-284 QLEQLFPKISVSIH
+284 QLEQLFQKISVSIH
-298 AVRAPAGFI
+298 AINAPAGFLER
-307 SHLDGL
+307 LDSL
-313 LDASGHRKK
+313 LDASGQRKN

-328 GEIFRQFVFCMLE
+328 GEIFRQFVSCMLE

-349 STLSNFTYDSA
+349 STLSSFVYDSA
-360 DRFIQDLKILEQGLE
+360 DRFIHDLKILEQGLE
-375 EADCAQLATAQVT
+375 QADCAQLASAQVT

-413 TGALQDIW
+413 TRTLQDVW
-421 RLRQQGLPA
+421 RLRTGR
-430 NLPAPAESRSRK
+430 ET
-442 ISSSA
+442 
-447 VIPAQAGIQPG
+447 
-458 EASPPAPDS
+458 PPEPDS
-467 AAWLEWIQTE
+467 KAWLDWIQEE
-477 LSRPLERLPHFS
+477 LSAPFDQLPHFS
-489 FSDRQSTSTFGLF
+489 FSDRQSASTFGLF
-502 QLIAETRQT
+502 QLVAETRHT
-511 LDREAV
+511 LDREAM

-527 VADVLGVYLLAKYA
+527 VADILGVYLLAKYA

-551 LSPLPVVPL
+551 LSTLPVIPL

-575 AVLQT
+575 ALLKT
-580 PVVRRSVK
+580 PVVRRSVR
-588 EQGGTQ
+588 EQGGFQ

-607 GFLTAHY
+607 GFLTANY

-621 ELTRVGVKRKIPI
+621 ELTRTGAKCKIPI

-645 RGGGPAGDAIAAQPE
+645 RGGGPSGNAIAAQPA
-660 GTVNGKLRITE
+660 GTVNGKMRITE

-689 MELLAASVMEHTL
+689 MELLAASVMQHAL
-702 KSMDAQQLTPAP
+702 KSRDAQQLTQPP
-714 EFEQAMDALSS
+714 EYEQAMDALSS
-725 LAYTAYRQ
+725 LAYTAYRG
-733 LVEETGLV
+733 LVEEARLI

-753 GRLRIGSRPSR
+753 GKMRIGSRPAR

-790 PAWYGLGSAV
+790 PTWYGLGSAV
-800 ENFARVRGREGVKLL
+800 ENFVKVRGREGLKLL
-815 RDMYENWR
+815 QDMFENWR
-823 LFGQIIDDMEKSLA
+823 LFGLIIDEVEKSLA
-837 FVDAEVMR
+837 FVDLEVMR
-845 SYAGLLSRSE
+845 SYAGLLNEPETRDR
-855 IKEKFYLEILREYEL
+855 FYRKIVGEYEL
-870 SVEKILLITGG
+870 SMEKILLITGE
-881 TKPGERFPRFSRKL
+881 TKPGERFPRFGRKL

-906 LAQVELVKRYREQG
+906 LAQVELVKRYRAQG
-920 KQQDLIALLLSINC
+920 KQEDLVALLLSINC